1 MKKALIL
8 GGGGFAGRYLSACL
22 RASGQWQ
29 VAVTGTSAPPFDVD
43 CDESF
48 ALNVLD
54 AEAVKKLLRDYAP
67 DGIFH
72 LAAQSSAARSWQEPG
87 LTVDVNIRGTVNV
100 LEAAREAEKP
110 PRVLLVGSSE
120 EYGTVSPEDCPI
132 REEQP
137 LRPGNPYALSKVSQE
152 MLGRLYAEAY
162 GLDVISVRAFNH
174 IGPGQSADFALS
186 DFCRQTALIEKGRG
200 ENVISVGNLS
210 ARRDFTDV
218 RDVVRAY
225 VLLMEKGQGGE
236 VYNVGSGSD
245 HSMREILDMIL
256 SLSEREIRVEIDPER
271 FRPLDAPLNVA
282 DVTKLREATGW
293 TPEIPLRDTVRD
305 TLNYWRERV

>member
-29 VAVTGTSAPPFDVD
+29 VAVTGTSAPPSGVD

-174 IGPGQSADFALS
+174 IGPGQSEGFALS